1 MSDLMRILQIGRN
14 AISAHQSAMNT
25 IGHNIANVNTPGF
38 SRQRVSLQPGIPH
51 ITLRNIFGTG
61 ARAESV
67 ERIRSRFID
76 QQLFTQRP
84 SLGQFEFVAGA
95 LRFIEGVFN
104 EPSDSG
110 LNKMLEDFFSAF
122 QDLADDP
129 ESTAARQVIKERAST
144 LAAGFNRLHGQLS
157 NYQSDLNNE
166 LQLHVDEV
174 NRYAEDI
181 ADLNKKISTLELGG
195 AEASDLRDQRDLLLD
210 KLSELVDIRT
220 TENDNGAVSI
230 AVGGKPLLI
239 STKVQK
245 LTLQASSSDG
255 GPQILSASGGRP
267 VELSG
272 GKIKGLLDVRDK
284 LIPEYL
290 NKLDD
295 LASTLAEEVNAVHRS
310 GFNLLGETNVDLF
323 AADIEGA
330 ADFAVNTQI
339 LDNPERIAAS
349 SQTNA
354 PGDNSIALALADLRS
369 TQTMSNG
376 ASTFGDFYNSLVTE
390 IGSQSREASQIREGF
405 SLTVEQLEIRRQ
417 SISGVSLD
425 EEMVNMIESQNAF
438 SAAARFITTVDQM
451 TQSVLTMI

>member
-1 MSDLMRILQIGRN
+1 MSDLMRILQIGKN

-51 ITLRNIFGTG
+51 ITLKNMFGTG
-61 ARAESV
+61 ASAESV
-67 ERIRSRFID
+67 ERIRSRFLD
-76 QQLFTQRP
+76 QQLFQQRP
-84 SLGQFEFVAGA
+84 SLGQFEFVADA
-95 LRFIEGVFN
+95 LQFVEGVFN

-110 LNKMLEDFFSAF
+110 LNRMLEDFFSAF

-129 ESTAARQVIKERAST
+129 ESTAARQVIKERASS

-157 NYQSDLNNE
+157 SYRSELNKE
-166 LQLHVDEV
+166 LQLHVDDV
-174 NRYAEDI
+174 NRYAEEI

-210 KLSELVDIRT
+210 KLSQLVDIRT

-230 AVGGKPLLI
+230 AVGGRPLLI
-239 STKVQK
+239 STQVQK
-245 LTLQASSSDG
+245 LTLQTGVSGESPEIMFA
-255 GPQILSASGGRP
+255 AGGRS
-267 VELSG
+267 VDLTG

-284 LIPEYL
+284 LIPDYL
-290 NKLDD
+290 NKLDQ
-295 LASTLAEEVNAVHRS
+295 LARTVTQEVNAVHQT
-310 GFNLLGETNVDLF
+310 GFNLLGQTNVNLF
-323 AADIEGA
+323 EPDIDGA
-330 ADFAVNTQI
+330 ADFAVSALI
-339 LDNPERIAAS
+339 LEQPERIAAS
-349 SQTNA
+349 SQPDA
-354 PGDNSIALALADLRS
+354 SGDNSVALAISDLRS
-369 TQTMSNG
+369 AQTMANG
-376 ASTFGDFYNSLVTE
+376 SSTFGDFYNTLVSG
-390 IGSQSREASQIREGF
+390 IGAQSREASQVREGF

-451 TQSVLTMI
+451 TQSVLNMI